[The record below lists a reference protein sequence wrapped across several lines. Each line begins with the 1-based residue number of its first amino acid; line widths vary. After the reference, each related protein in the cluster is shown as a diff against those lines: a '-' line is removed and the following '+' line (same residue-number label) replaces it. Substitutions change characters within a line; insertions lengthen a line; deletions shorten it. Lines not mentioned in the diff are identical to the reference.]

1 MTDLEG
7 RRLKESFIVDMAMAV
22 MVAQLVKEV
31 AEVTVQRTDMKVLV
45 AVVVLEVTKMLEVAE
60 IVVVKM
66 LVAVGVVV

>member
-1 MTDLEG
+1 
-7 RRLKESFIVDMAMAV
+7 MAV